1 MKLKFLFFCCI
12 CAIVSSCGK
21 DLELENNV
29 VIDVNLSLE
38 SKIIGTSWKLTQN
51 IYIDGDNVEYRN
63 HASGIG
69 SIIYFSPDI
78 FGTEH
83 GFTIT
88 SANALYVDNIKSGY
102 WWTDKSKIFVE
113 WVTGSATLNGK
124 YSSMFGLFPGLKSIS
139 DTEMV
144 LEMKYDT
151 GEIQRWIYTKVD
163 NTTSNPGTGGPSYEA
178 PDVYYY
184 DSTPGYTTL
193 KVQFK
198 IGNQGRTKINA
209 AKGYCGSKT
218 VNGNIGSSII
228 TFNFTNLQRGT
239 QYKVSCNISGP
250 GGSCTTEA
258 ITLSTLD

>member
-1 MKLKFLFFCCI
+1 MKLKVIIFCCI
-12 CAIVSSCGK
+12 CAIMSSCGK
-21 DLELENNV
+21 DLELENKV
-29 VIDVNLSLE
+29 EIDVNLSFE
-38 SKIIGTSWKLTQN
+38 SKIKDTSWKLTQR

-63 HASGIG
+63 NASGIG
-69 SIIYFSPDI
+69 SIIYFSPEI

-88 SANALYVDNIKSGY
+88 AANALYVDNIKSGY
-102 WWTDKSKIFVE
+102 WWTEGSKIYVQ
-113 WVTGSATLNGK
+113 WVTGSASLNGQ
-124 YSSMFGLFPGLKSIS
+124 YMVMFGPFPCLKSIS

-144 LEMKYDT
+144 LEETYST
-151 GEIQRWIYTKVD
+151 GSIERWIYTKAD
-163 NTTSNPGTGGPSYEA
+163 NTTSNPGTGGSSYEA

-198 IGNQGRTKINA
+198 IANQGRTKVTS

-218 VNGNIGSSII
+218 ANGNIGSSII

-239 QYKVSCNISGP
+239 RYNVSCNVSGP
-250 GGSCTTEA
+250 GGSFTTET